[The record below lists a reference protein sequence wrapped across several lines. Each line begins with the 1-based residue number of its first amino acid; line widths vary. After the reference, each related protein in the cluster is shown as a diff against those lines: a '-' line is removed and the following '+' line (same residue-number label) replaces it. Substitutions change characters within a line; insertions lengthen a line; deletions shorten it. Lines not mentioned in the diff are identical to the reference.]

1 MEKPTTTNVQEE
13 NELHDLL
20 MACWEGGGGGGGG
33 VSASTSSAIT

>member
-20 MACWEGGGGGGGG
+20 MACWEGGGGGG

>member
-1 MEKPTTTNVQEE
+1 MENPTTTNVQEE

-20 MACWEGGGGGGGG
+20 MACWEGGGGGG